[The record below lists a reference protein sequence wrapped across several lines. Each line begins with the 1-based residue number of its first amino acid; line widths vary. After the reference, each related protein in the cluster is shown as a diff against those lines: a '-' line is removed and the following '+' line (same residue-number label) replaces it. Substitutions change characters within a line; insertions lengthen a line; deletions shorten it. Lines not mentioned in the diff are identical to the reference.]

1 MLYEQLGLQPTCFAT
16 CCYGV
21 WEGAFAQTVCWRHA
35 ERILAKAFVCMIQP
49 FAIVESVSDSR
60 VIKVLTSFV
69 QKLMKQGIHN
79 LRSQQYQLLFVDDGI
94 VHDEEQE
101 EWKVLKAS
109 ETY

>member
-1 MLYEQLGLQPTCFAT
+1 M
-16 CCYGV
+16 
-21 WEGAFAQTVCWRHA
+21 
-35 ERILAKAFVCMIQP
+35 
-49 FAIVESVSDSR
+49 
-60 VIKVLTSFV
+60 

-94 VHDEEQE
+94 VHGEEQE

>member
-1 MLYEQLGLQPTCFAT
+1 
-16 CCYGV
+16 
-21 WEGAFAQTVCWRHA
+21 
-35 ERILAKAFVCMIQP
+35 MIQP
-49 FAIVESVSDSR
+49 FAIVGVCLNST
-60 VIKVLTSFV
+60 VIKAFFV

-94 VHDEEQE
+94 VCDREQE